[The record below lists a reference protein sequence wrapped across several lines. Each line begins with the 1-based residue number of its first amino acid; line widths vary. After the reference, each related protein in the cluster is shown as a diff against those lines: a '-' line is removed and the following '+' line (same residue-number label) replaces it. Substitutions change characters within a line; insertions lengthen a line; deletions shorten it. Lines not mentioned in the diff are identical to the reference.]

1 MQVKWSWCVVVCVC
15 AAKDEGKLEK
25 KGVGKVV
32 LMYCILCVCTVLC
45 VGGCEA
51 HAFAAKG
58 DWKLEKKG
66 VSEAVLISSVC
77 VRCVCV
83 CVRVCVCVWQKTTGS
98 WPRRVYTKQYWCF
111 VLYVL
116 VQQDT
121 VEEEEE
127 PLPAGWAMG
136 RAPNGRQFFIDHNE
150 RRTTWVSALCC
161 DLCVE
166 SSL

>member
-83 CVRVCVCVWQKTTGS
+83 CMCVCVCGK
-98 WPRRVYTKQYWCF
+98 RRLEVGQEGCIQNSID
-111 VLYVL
+111 VLYCMCL
-116 VQQDT
+116 CSKIQWRRKRSHCRQDGRW
-121 VEEEEE
+121 
-127 PLPAGWAMG
+127 AGPPMG
-136 RAPNGRQFFIDHNE
+136 G
-150 RRTTWVSALCC
+150 S
-161 DLCVE
+161 
-166 SSL
+166 SSLTTMNAEQHGSVRCAVTCV